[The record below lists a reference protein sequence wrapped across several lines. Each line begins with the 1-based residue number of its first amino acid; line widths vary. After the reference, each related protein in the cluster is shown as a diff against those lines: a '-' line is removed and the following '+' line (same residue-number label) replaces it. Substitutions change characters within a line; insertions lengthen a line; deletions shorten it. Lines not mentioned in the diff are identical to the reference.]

1 MPVKPPITRKAKN
14 PIATP
19 IVAAIKS
26 IITIMKLLTLGINHH
41 TAPVAIREKVAFDPE
56 FLQEALHDLRQ
67 HLVGANQAG
76 LPEATILSTCN
87 RTELYCAAND
97 ADAASLLHEA
107 TFDWLAKTQQL
118 APSSLEPHV
127 YSLPQSDAVRH
138 AFRVACGLDSMVIGE
153 TQILGQ
159 MKDAVRTANDA
170 GVLGT
175 YLNQLF
181 QKTFAVAK
189 EVRGSTEIGAHSISM
204 AAASVRLA
212 ERIFET
218 VAEQRVLFIG
228 AGDMITLCATHF
240 VARKPKGV
248 AIANRTIERGQELAD
263 SISIQDIEAESFKLY
278 ELPSR
283 LHEFDIIIS
292 STASSLPIIGLGMV
306 ESALKQRRRK
316 PMVMIDLAVPRDFE
330 PEIAR
335 LNDIYLYTVD
345 DLGMMIQTG
354 TSLRQ
359 ASVSQAEA
367 IIEDRVGNF
376 MHWMQGR
383 KTVPLIQDI
392 QQQGEH
398 LRQLELDRAI
408 KRLMR
413 GDDPHEVLNAMA
425 QGLTNKFLHG
435 SLHALQHS
443 NGAERD
449 ALIKLLPKLFA
460 SHSKPEDH

>member
-1 MPVKPPITRKAKN
+1 
-14 PIATP
+14 
-19 IVAAIKS
+19 
-26 IITIMKLLTLGINHH
+26 MKLLTLGINHH

-97 ADAASLLHEA
+97 ANAASLLHEA
-107 TFDWLAKTQQL
+107 TFDWLAKTQKL
-118 APSSLEPHV
+118 APSSLQPHI

-159 MKDAVRTANDA
+159 MKDAVRTANNA

-204 AAASVRLA
+204 AAAAVRLS
-212 ERIFET
+212 ERIFEKI
-218 VAEQRVLFIG
+218 AEQRVLFIG
-228 AGDMITLCATHF
+228 AGEMITLCATHF
-240 VARKPKGV
+240 VAHKPKTV

-263 SISIQDIEAESFKLY
+263 SVSMQDVQAESFKLS
-278 ELPSR
+278 ELPGR

-292 STASSLPIIGLGMV
+292 CTASSLPIIGLGMV
-306 ESALKQRRRK
+306 ESALKQRRHK

-335 LNDIYLYTVD
+335 LNDVYLYTVD

-354 TSLRQ
+354 ASLRQ
-359 ASVSQAEA
+359 AAVSQAEA

-383 KTVPLIQDI
+383 KTVPLILDI
-392 QQQGEH
+392 QVQGEH
-398 LRQLELDRAI
+398 FRQLELDRAM
-408 KRLMR
+408 KHLMR
-413 GDDPHEVLNAMA
+413 GDDPQEVLNALA

-460 SHSKPEDH
+460 SHTKPEDH

>member
-1 MPVKPPITRKAKN
+1 
-14 PIATP
+14 
-19 IVAAIKS
+19 
-26 IITIMKLLTLGINHH
+26 MKLLTLGINHH

-56 FLQEALHDLRQ
+56 FLQEALHNLRQ

-87 RTELYCAAND
+87 RTEVYCAAND
-97 ADAASLLHEA
+97 SNAANLLHEA
-107 TFDWLAKTQQL
+107 TFDWLAKTQRL
-118 APSSLEPHV
+118 APSSLQPHI
-127 YSLPQSDAVRH
+127 YSLPQSEAVRH
-138 AFRVACGLDSMVIGE
+138 TFRVACGLDSMVIGE

-159 MKDAVRTANDA
+159 MKDAVRTASDA

-181 QKTFAVAK
+181 QKTFSVAK

-204 AAASVRLA
+204 AAAAVRLS
-212 ERIFET
+212 ERIFESIQD
-218 VAEQRVLFIG
+218 QRVLFIG
-228 AGDMITLCATHF
+228 AGEMINLCATHF
-240 VARKPKGV
+240 VAHKPKNV
-248 AIANRTIERGQELAD
+248 AIANRTIERGEELAG
-263 SISIQDIEAESFKLY
+263 SIANQNIEAESFKLC
-278 ELPSR
+278 ELPQR
-283 LHEFDIIIS
+283 LHEFDIVVS
-292 STASSLPIIGLGMV
+292 STASSLPIIGLGLV
-306 ESALKQRRRK
+306 ESALKHRRHK

-335 LNDIYLYTVD
+335 LNDVYLYTVD

-354 TSLRQ
+354 ASLRQ
-359 ASVSQAEA
+359 AAVSQAEA

-383 KTVPLIQDI
+383 NAVPIIQDI
-392 QQQGEH
+392 QQQGEQ
-398 LRQLELDRAI
+398 LRQLELERAM

-413 GDDPHEVLNAMA
+413 GDDPQEVLQAMA

-435 SLHALQHS
+435 SLNALQHS

-460 SHSKPEDH
+460 LQTKPEDQ

>member
-1 MPVKPPITRKAKN
+1 
-14 PIATP
+14 
-19 IVAAIKS
+19 
-26 IITIMKLLTLGINHH
+26 
-41 TAPVAIREKVAFDPE
+41 
-56 FLQEALHDLRQ
+56 
-67 HLVGANQAG
+67 
-76 LPEATILSTCN
+76 
-87 RTELYCAAND
+87 
-97 ADAASLLHEA
+97 
-107 TFDWLAKTQQL
+107 
-118 APSSLEPHV
+118 
-127 YSLPQSDAVRH
+127 
-138 AFRVACGLDSMVIGE
+138 
-153 TQILGQ
+153 
-159 MKDAVRTANDA
+159 
-170 GVLGT
+170 
-175 YLNQLF
+175 
-181 QKTFAVAK
+181 
-189 EVRGSTEIGAHSISM
+189 M

-212 ERIFET
+212 ERIFESI
-218 VAEQRVLFIG
+218 ADQRVLFIG

-240 VARKPKGV
+240 VARKPKAV

-263 SISIQDIEAESFKLY
+263 SISIQDVETESFKLSD
-278 ELPSR
+278 LPSR
-283 LHEFDIIIS
+283 LHEFDVIIS

-316 PMVMIDLAVPRDFE
+316 PIVMIDLAVPRDIE
-330 PEIAR
+330 PEISR

-345 DLGMMIQTG
+345 DLGVMIQTG
-354 TSLRQ
+354 ASLRQ
-359 ASVSQAEA
+359 AAVSQAEA

-398 LRQLELDRAI
+398 LRQLELDRAM

-413 GDDPHEVLNAMA
+413 GDDPQEVLNAMA

>member
-1 MPVKPPITRKAKN
+1 
-14 PIATP
+14 
-19 IVAAIKS
+19 
-26 IITIMKLLTLGINHH
+26 MKLLTLGINHH

-56 FLQEALHDLRQ
+56 FLQEALHNLRQ

-87 RTELYCAAND
+87 RTEVYCAAND
-97 ADAASLLHEA
+97 SNAANLLHEA
-107 TFDWLAKTQQL
+107 TFDWLAKTQRL
-118 APSSLEPHV
+118 APSSLKPHI
-127 YSLPQSDAVRH
+127 YSLPQSEAVRH
-138 AFRVACGLDSMVIGE
+138 TFRVACGLDSMVIGE

-159 MKDAVRTANDA
+159 MKDAVRTASDA

-181 QKTFAVAK
+181 QKTFSVAK
-189 EVRGSTEIGAHSISM
+189 EVRGSTEIGTHSISM
-204 AAASVRLA
+204 AAAAVRLS

-218 VAEQRVLFIG
+218 IQDQRVLFIG
-228 AGDMITLCATHF
+228 AGEMINLCATHF
-240 VARKPKGV
+240 VAHKPKNV
-248 AIANRTIERGQELAD
+248 AIANRTIERGEELAG
-263 SISIQDIEAESFKLY
+263 SIANQNIEAESFKLS
-278 ELPSR
+278 ELPQR
-283 LHEFDIIIS
+283 LHEFDIVVS
-292 STASSLPIIGLGMV
+292 STASSLPIIGLGLV
-306 ESALKQRRRK
+306 ESALKHRRHK

-335 LNDIYLYTVD
+335 LNDVYLYTVD

-354 TSLRQ
+354 ASLRQ
-359 ASVSQAEA
+359 AAVSQAEA

-383 KTVPLIQDI
+383 NAVPIIQDI
-392 QQQGEH
+392 QQQGEQ
-398 LRQLELDRAI
+398 LRQLELERAM

-413 GDDPHEVLNAMA
+413 GDDPQEVLQAMA

-435 SLHALQHS
+435 SLNALQHS

-460 SHSKPEDH
+460 LQTKPEDQ

>member
-1 MPVKPPITRKAKN
+1 
-14 PIATP
+14 
-19 IVAAIKS
+19 
-26 IITIMKLLTLGINHH
+26 MKLLTLGINHH

-56 FLQEALHDLRQ
+56 FLQEALHNLRQ

-87 RTELYCAAND
+87 RTEVYCAAND
-97 ADAASLLHEA
+97 SDATNLLHEA
-107 TFDWLAKTQQL
+107 TFDWLAKTQRL
-118 APSSLEPHV
+118 APSSLQPHI
-127 YSLPQSDAVRH
+127 YSLPQSEAVRH

-159 MKDAVRTANDA
+159 MKDAVRTASDA

-181 QKTFAVAK
+181 QKTFSVAK
-189 EVRGSTEIGAHSISM
+189 EVRGSTEIGTHSISM
-204 AAASVRLA
+204 AAAAVRLS

-218 VAEQRVLFIG
+218 IQDQRVLFIG
-228 AGDMITLCATHF
+228 AGEMINLCATHF
-240 VARKPKGV
+240 VAHQPKSV

-263 SISIQDIEAESFKLY
+263 SIANQNIEAESFKLS
-278 ELPSR
+278 ELPHR
-283 LHEFDIIIS
+283 LHEFDIVVS
-292 STASSLPIIGLGMV
+292 STASSLPIIGLGLV
-306 ESALKQRRRK
+306 ESALKHRRHK

-335 LNDIYLYTVD
+335 LNDVYLYTVD

-354 TSLRQ
+354 ASLRQ
-359 ASVSQAEA
+359 AAVSQAEA

-383 KTVPLIQDI
+383 NAVPIIQDI
-392 QQQGEH
+392 QQQGEQ
-398 LRQLELDRAI
+398 LRQLELERAM

-413 GDDPHEVLNAMA
+413 GDDPQEVLQAMA

-460 SHSKPEDH
+460 SQTKPEDQ

>member
-1 MPVKPPITRKAKN
+1 MISVF
-14 PIATP
+14 
-19 IVAAIKS
+19 KS

-56 FLQEALHDLRQ
+56 FLQEALHNLRQ

-87 RTELYCAAND
+87 RTEVYCAAND
-97 ADAASLLHEA
+97 SDAANVLHEA
-107 TFDWLAKTQQL
+107 TFDWLAKTQGL
-118 APSSLEPHV
+118 APSSLQPHI
-127 YSLPQSDAVRH
+127 YSLPQSEAVRH

-189 EVRGSTEIGAHSISM
+189 EVRGTTEIGAHSISM
-204 AAASVRLA
+204 AAAAVQLS
-212 ERIFET
+212 ERIFESIQD
-218 VAEQRVLFIG
+218 QRVLFIG
-228 AGDMITLCATHF
+228 AGEMINLCATHF
-240 VARKPKGV
+240 VAHHPKSV

-263 SISIQDIEAESFKLY
+263 SIANQDIEAESFKLSD
-278 ELPSR
+278 LSHR

-292 STASSLPIIGLGMV
+292 STASSLPIIGLGLV
-306 ESALKQRRRK
+306 ESALKHRRHK

-335 LNDIYLYTVD
+335 LNDVYLYTVD
-345 DLGMMIQTG
+345 DLGVMIQTG
-354 TSLRQ
+354 ASLRQ
-359 ASVSQAEA
+359 AAVSQAEA

-383 KTVPLIQDI
+383 NAVPLIQDI
-392 QQQGEH
+392 QQQGEQ
-398 LRQLELDRAI
+398 LRQLELERAM

-413 GDDPHEVLNAMA
+413 GDDPQEVLQAMA

-460 SHSKPEDH
+460 SQTKPEDH

>member
-1 MPVKPPITRKAKN
+1 
-14 PIATP
+14 
-19 IVAAIKS
+19 
-26 IITIMKLLTLGINHH
+26 MKLLTLGINHH

-67 HLVGANQAG
+67 HLLGANQSG

-87 RTELYCAAND
+87 RTEVYCAAND
-97 ADAASLLHEA
+97 PHAADILHEA

-118 APSSLEPHV
+118 APSSLEPHI

-189 EVRGSTEIGAHSISM
+189 EVRSSTEIGAHSISM
-204 AAASVRLA
+204 AAASVRLS
-212 ERIFET
+212 ERIFEKISN
-218 VAEQRVLFIG
+218 QKVLFIG
-228 AGDMITLCATHF
+228 AGEMITLCATHF
-240 VARKPKGV
+240 VARKPKNV

-263 SISIQDIEAESFKLY
+263 SIAEQNIQAESFKLS

-283 LHEFDIIIS
+283 LHEFDIIVS

-306 ESALKQRRRK
+306 ESALKQRRQK

-330 PEIAR
+330 PEISR
-335 LNDIYLYTVD
+335 LGDVYLYTVD
-345 DLGMMIQTG
+345 DLGVMIQTG
-354 TSLRQ
+354 ASLRQ
-359 ASVSQAEA
+359 AAVSQAEA

-383 KTVPLIQDI
+383 NAVPIIQDI
-392 QQQGEH
+392 QQQGER
-398 LRQLELDRAI
+398 LRQLELERAM

-413 GDDPHEVLNAMA
+413 GDDPQEVLNAMA

>member
-1 MPVKPPITRKAKN
+1 
-14 PIATP
+14 
-19 IVAAIKS
+19 
-26 IITIMKLLTLGINHH
+26 MKLLTLGINHH

-56 FLQEALHDLRQ
+56 FLQEALHDLRH

-76 LPEATILSTCN
+76 LPEAAILSTCN
-87 RTELYCAAND
+87 RTEVYCAAND
-97 ADAASLLHEA
+97 DAASILHEA
-107 TFDWLAKTQQL
+107 TFDWLAKSQRL
-118 APSSLEPHV
+118 APSSLQPHI

-212 ERIFET
+212 ERIFGT
-218 VAEQRVLFIG
+218 IADQRVLFIG
-228 AGDMITLCATHF
+228 AGDMISLCATHF
-240 VARKPKGV
+240 VAHKPKSV
-248 AIANRTIERGQELAD
+248 AVANRTVERGQELAD
-263 SISIQDIEAESFKLY
+263 TIAAQEVQSESFKLS

-283 LHEFDIIIS
+283 LHEFDIIVS

-306 ESALKQRRRK
+306 ESALKQRRHK

-345 DLGMMIQTG
+345 DLGVMIQTG
-354 TSLRQ
+354 ASLRQ
-359 ASVSQAEA
+359 AAVSQAEA

-376 MHWMQGR
+376 MHWMSGR

-392 QQQGEH
+392 QQQGER
-398 LRQLELDRAI
+398 LRQLELERAM

-413 GDDPHEVLNAMA
+413 GDDPQEVLNAMA

-449 ALIKLLPKLFA
+449 ALIKLLPKLFS
-460 SHSKPEDH
+460 SHTKSEDQ

>member
-1 MPVKPPITRKAKN
+1 
-14 PIATP
+14 
-19 IVAAIKS
+19 
-26 IITIMKLLTLGINHH
+26 MKLLTLGINHH

-56 FLQEALHDLRQ
+56 FLQEALHNLRQ

-87 RTELYCAAND
+87 RTEVYCAAND
-97 ADAASLLHEA
+97 SNAANLLHEA
-107 TFDWLAKTQQL
+107 TFDWLAKTQRL
-118 APSSLEPHV
+118 APSSLKPHI
-127 YSLPQSDAVRH
+127 YSLPQSEAVRH
-138 AFRVACGLDSMVIGE
+138 TFRVACGLDSMVIGE

-159 MKDAVRTANDA
+159 MKDAVRTASDA

-181 QKTFAVAK
+181 QKTFSVAK

-204 AAASVRLA
+204 AAAAVRLS

-218 VAEQRVLFIG
+218 IQDQRVLFIG
-228 AGDMITLCATHF
+228 AGEMINLCATHF
-240 VARKPKGV
+240 VAHKPKNV
-248 AIANRTIERGQELAD
+248 AIANRTIERGEELAC
-263 SISIQDIEAESFKLY
+263 SIANQNIEAESFKLS
-278 ELPSR
+278 ELPQR
-283 LHEFDIIIS
+283 LHEFDIVVS
-292 STASSLPIIGLGMV
+292 STASSLPIIGLGLV
-306 ESALKQRRRK
+306 ESALKHRRHK

-335 LNDIYLYTVD
+335 LNDVYLYTVD

-354 TSLRQ
+354 ASLRQ
-359 ASVSQAEA
+359 AAVSQAEA

-383 KTVPLIQDI
+383 NAVPIIQDI
-392 QQQGEH
+392 QQQGEQ
-398 LRQLELDRAI
+398 LRQLELERAM

-413 GDDPHEVLNAMA
+413 GDDPQEVLQAMA

-435 SLHALQHS
+435 SLNALQHS

-460 SHSKPEDH
+460 LQTKPEDQ

>member
-1 MPVKPPITRKAKN
+1 
-14 PIATP
+14 
-19 IVAAIKS
+19 
-26 IITIMKLLTLGINHH
+26 MKLLTLGINHH
-41 TAPVAIREKVAFDPE
+41 TAPVAVREKVAFDPE
-56 FLQEALHDLRQ
+56 SLQEALHDLRS
-67 HLVGANQAG
+67 HLSSVNSSH

-97 ADAASLLHEA
+97 AKSEVLLHTA
-107 TFDWLAKTQQL
+107 TFDWLAKSQKL
-118 APSSLEPHV
+118 APSALEPHL

-159 MKDAVRTANDA
+159 MKDAVRTANEA
-170 GVLGT
+170 GTLGT

-212 ERIFET
+212 ERIFEKL
-218 VAEQRVLFIG
+218 AEQKILFIG
-228 AGDMITLCATHF
+228 AGEMISLCATHF
-240 VARKPKGV
+240 VARQPALAAV
-248 AIANRTIERGQELAD
+248 ANRTLERGQDLAD
-263 SISIQDIEAESFKLY
+263 AISAQGIQAETLRLS

-292 STASSLPIIGLGMV
+292 STASTLPIIGLGMV
-306 ESALKQRRRK
+306 ESALKLRRRK

-335 LNDIYLYTVD
+335 LNDVYLYTVD
-345 DLGMMIQTG
+345 DLGAMIQTG
-354 TSLRQ
+354 TSLRL
-359 ASVSQAEA
+359 AAVDQAEA
-367 IIEDRVGNF
+367 IITDRVGNF
-376 MHWMQGR
+376 MHWLQGR
-383 KTVPLIQDI
+383 DAVPLIQDI
-392 QQQGEH
+392 QQRGEH
-398 LRQLELDRAI
+398 LRQIELERAM

-413 GDDPHEVLNAMA
+413 GDDPLEVLNLMA

-435 SLHALQHS
+435 SLHALQHA

-449 ALIKLLPKLFA
+449 ALIKLLPKLFIEHA
-460 SHSKPEDH
+460 GAHGTDHHPESTIDYKPAKPKH

>member
-1 MPVKPPITRKAKN
+1 
-14 PIATP
+14 
-19 IVAAIKS
+19 
-26 IITIMKLLTLGINHH
+26 MKLLTLGINHH

-56 FLQEALHDLRQ
+56 FLQEALHNLRQ

-87 RTELYCAAND
+87 RTEVYCAAND
-97 ADAASLLHEA
+97 SDAANVLHEA
-107 TFDWLAKTQQL
+107 TFDWLAKTQGL
-118 APSSLEPHV
+118 APSSLQPHI
-127 YSLPQSDAVRH
+127 YSLPQSEAVRH

-189 EVRGSTEIGAHSISM
+189 EVRGTTEIGAHSISM
-204 AAASVRLA
+204 AAAAVRLS
-212 ERIFET
+212 ERIFESIQD
-218 VAEQRVLFIG
+218 QRVLFIG
-228 AGDMITLCATHF
+228 AGEMINLCATHF
-240 VARKPKGV
+240 VAHHPKSV

-263 SISIQDIEAESFKLY
+263 SIANQDIEAESFKLSD
-278 ELPSR
+278 LSHR
-283 LHEFDIIIS
+283 LHEFDIVIS
-292 STASSLPIIGLGMV
+292 STASSLPIIGLGLV
-306 ESALKQRRRK
+306 ESALKHRRHK

-335 LNDIYLYTVD
+335 LNDVYLYTVD
-345 DLGMMIQTG
+345 DLGVMIQTG
-354 TSLRQ
+354 ASLRQ
-359 ASVSQAEA
+359 AAVSQAEA

-383 KTVPLIQDI
+383 NAVPLIQDI
-392 QQQGEH
+392 QQQGEQ
-398 LRQLELDRAI
+398 LRQLELERAM

-413 GDDPHEVLNAMA
+413 GDDPQEVLQAMA

-443 NGAERD
+443 TGAERD

-460 SHSKPEDH
+460 SQTKPEDH

>member
-1 MPVKPPITRKAKN
+1 
-14 PIATP
+14 
-19 IVAAIKS
+19 
-26 IITIMKLLTLGINHH
+26 MKLLTLGINHH

-56 FLQEALHDLRQ
+56 YLQDALHDLRQ
-67 HLVGANQAG
+67 HLAG
-76 LPEATILSTCN
+76 VSSIALPETTILSTCN
-87 RTELYCAAND
+87 RTEVYCAAND
-97 ADAASLLHEA
+97 PDSESILHTA
-107 TFDWLAKTQQL
+107 TFDWLAKSQQL
-118 APSSLEPHV
+118 APSSLEPHI

-212 ERIFET
+212 ERIFERIS
-218 VAEQRVLFIG
+218 E
-228 AGDMITLCATHF
+228 
-240 VARKPKGV
+240 
-248 AIANRTIERGQELAD
+248 QELAD
-263 SISIQDIEAESFKLY
+263 SISSQDVEAESFKLSD
-278 ELPSR
+278 LPSR
-283 LHEFDIIIS
+283 LHEFDIIVS

-306 ESALKQRRRK
+306 ESALKQRRHK

-330 PEIAR
+330 PEISR

-345 DLGMMIQTG
+345 DLGVMIQTG
-354 TSLRQ
+354 ASLRQ
-359 ASVSQAEA
+359 AAVSQAEA

-376 MHWMQGR
+376 MHWLHGR
-383 KTVPLIQDI
+383 NAVPLIQDI
-392 QQQGEH
+392 QQQGER
-398 LRQLELDRAI
+398 LRQIELERAM

-413 GDDPHEVLNAMA
+413 GDDPHEVLNALA

-449 ALIKLLPKLFA
+449 ALIKILPKLFT
-460 SHSKPEDH
+460 SHSGNQSTADHQQTPKHEDN

>member
-1 MPVKPPITRKAKN
+1 
-14 PIATP
+14 
-19 IVAAIKS
+19 
-26 IITIMKLLTLGINHH
+26 MKLLTLGINHH

-56 FLQEALHDLRQ
+56 FLQEALHNLRQ

-87 RTELYCAAND
+87 RTEVYCAAND
-97 ADAASLLHEA
+97 SDAANLLHEA
-107 TFDWLAKTQQL
+107 TFDWLAKTQRL
-118 APSSLEPHV
+118 SPSSLQPHI
-127 YSLPQSDAVRH
+127 YSLPQSEAVRH

-159 MKDAVRTANDA
+159 MKDAVRTASDA

-181 QKTFAVAK
+181 QKTFSVAK

-204 AAASVRLA
+204 AAAAVRLS

-218 VAEQRVLFIG
+218 IQDQRVLFIG
-228 AGDMITLCATHF
+228 AGEMINLCATHF
-240 VARKPKGV
+240 VGHKPKGV
-248 AIANRTIERGQELAD
+248 AIANRTIERGQELVD
-263 SISIQDIEAESFKLY
+263 SIANQSIEAESFKLS
-278 ELPSR
+278 ELPQR
-283 LHEFDIIIS
+283 LHEFDIIVS
-292 STASSLPIIGLGMV
+292 STASSLPIIGLGLV
-306 ESALKQRRRK
+306 ESALKHRRHK
-316 PMVMIDLAVPRDFE
+316 PIVMIDLAVPRDFE

-335 LNDIYLYTVD
+335 LNDVYLYTVD

-354 TSLRQ
+354 ASLRQ
-359 ASVSQAEA
+359 AAVSQAEA

-383 KTVPLIQDI
+383 NAVPIIQDI
-392 QQQGEH
+392 QQQGEQ
-398 LRQLELDRAI
+398 LRQLELERAM

-413 GDDPHEVLNAMA
+413 GDDPQEVLQAMA

-435 SLHALQHS
+435 SLNALQHS

-460 SHSKPEDH
+460 LQTKPEEQ

>member
-1 MPVKPPITRKAKN
+1 
-14 PIATP
+14 
-19 IVAAIKS
+19 
-26 IITIMKLLTLGINHH
+26 MKLLTLGINHH

-87 RTELYCAAND
+87 RTEVYCAAND
-97 ADAASLLHEA
+97 ADAENLLHEA

-118 APSSLEPHV
+118 APSSLQPHI
-127 YSLPQSDAVRH
+127 YSLPQSEAVRH

-159 MKDAVRTANDA
+159 MKDAVRTANEA

-181 QKTFAVAK
+181 QKTFSVAK

-212 ERIFET
+212 ERIFEKISD
-218 VAEQRVLFIG
+218 QRVLFIG
-228 AGDMITLCATHF
+228 AGEMITLCATHF
-240 VARKPKGV
+240 VAHKPKST
-248 AIANRTIERGQELAD
+248 AIANRSVERGQELAD
-263 SISIQDIEAESFKLY
+263 SISAHGIQAQSLKLS
-278 ELPSR
+278 ELPNL

-306 ESALKQRRRK
+306 ESALKQRRHK

-335 LNDIYLYTVD
+335 LDDVYLYTVD
-345 DLGMMIQTG
+345 DLGTMIQTG
-354 TSLRQ
+354 ASLRQ
-359 ASVSQAEA
+359 AAVGQAEV

-398 LRQLELDRAI
+398 LRQLELDRAM

-413 GDDPHEVLNAMA
+413 GEDPQEVLNAMA

>member
-1 MPVKPPITRKAKN
+1 
-14 PIATP
+14 
-19 IVAAIKS
+19 
-26 IITIMKLLTLGINHH
+26 MKLLTLGINHH
-41 TAPVAIREKVAFDPE
+41 TAPVALREKVAFDPA

-87 RTELYCAAND
+87 RTEVYCAAND

-107 TFDWLAKTQQL
+107 TFDWLAKTQQV
-118 APSSLEPHV
+118 APSSLEPHI

-218 VAEQRVLFIG
+218 IADQRVLFIG

-263 SISIQDIEAESFKLY
+263 SISIQDVEAESLKLS

-330 PEIAR
+330 PEISR
-335 LNDIYLYTVD
+335 LADIYLYTVD
-345 DLGMMIQTG
+345 DLGTMIQTG

-359 ASVSQAEA
+359 AAVSQAEA

-398 LRQLELDRAI
+398 LRQLELDRAM

-413 GDDPHEVLNAMA
+413 GDDPQEVLNAMA

-449 ALIKLLPKLFA
+449 ALIKLLPKLFT

>member
-1 MPVKPPITRKAKN
+1 
-14 PIATP
+14 
-19 IVAAIKS
+19 
-26 IITIMKLLTLGINHH
+26 MKLLTLGINHH

-56 FLQEALHDLRQ
+56 FLQEALHNLRQ

-87 RTELYCAAND
+87 RTEVYCAAND
-97 ADAASLLHEA
+97 SNAANLLHEA
-107 TFDWLAKTQQL
+107 TFDWLAKTQRL
-118 APSSLEPHV
+118 APSSLQPHI
-127 YSLPQSDAVRH
+127 YSLPQSEAVRH
-138 AFRVACGLDSMVIGE
+138 TFRVACGLDSMVIGE

-159 MKDAVRTANDA
+159 MKDAVRTASDA

-181 QKTFAVAK
+181 QKTFSVAK

-204 AAASVRLA
+204 AAAAVRLS
-212 ERIFET
+212 ERIFESIQD
-218 VAEQRVLFIG
+218 QRVLFIG
-228 AGDMITLCATHF
+228 AGEMINLCATHF
-240 VARKPKGV
+240 VAHKPKNV
-248 AIANRTIERGQELAD
+248 AIANRTIERGEELAG
-263 SISIQDIEAESFKLY
+263 SIANQSIEAESFKLS
-278 ELPSR
+278 ELPQR
-283 LHEFDIIIS
+283 LHEFDIVVS
-292 STASSLPIIGLGMV
+292 STASSLPIIGLGLV
-306 ESALKQRRRK
+306 ESALKHRRHK

-335 LNDIYLYTVD
+335 LNDVYLYTVD

-354 TSLRQ
+354 ASLRQ
-359 ASVSQAEA
+359 AAVSQAEA

-383 KTVPLIQDI
+383 NAVPIIQDI
-392 QQQGEH
+392 QQQGEQ
-398 LRQLELDRAI
+398 LRQLELERAM

-413 GDDPHEVLNAMA
+413 GDDPQEVLQAMA

-435 SLHALQHS
+435 SLNALQHS

-460 SHSKPEDH
+460 LQTKPEDQ

>member
-1 MPVKPPITRKAKN
+1 
-14 PIATP
+14 
-19 IVAAIKS
+19 
-26 IITIMKLLTLGINHH
+26 MKLLTLGINHH

-56 FLQEALHDLRQ
+56 FLQEALHNLRQ

-87 RTELYCAAND
+87 RTEVYCAAND
-97 ADAASLLHEA
+97 SNAANLLHEA
-107 TFDWLAKTQQL
+107 TFDWLAKTQRL
-118 APSSLEPHV
+118 APSSLQPHI
-127 YSLPQSDAVRH
+127 YSLPQSEAVRH
-138 AFRVACGLDSMVIGE
+138 TFRVACGLDSMVIGE

-159 MKDAVRTANDA
+159 MKDAVRTASDA

-181 QKTFAVAK
+181 QKTFSVAK

-204 AAASVRLA
+204 AAAAVRLS
-212 ERIFET
+212 ERIFESIQD
-218 VAEQRVLFIG
+218 QRVLFIG
-228 AGDMITLCATHF
+228 AGEMINLCATHF
-240 VARKPKGV
+240 VAHKPKNV
-248 AIANRTIERGQELAD
+248 AIANRTIERGQELAG
-263 SISIQDIEAESFKLY
+263 SIANQSIEAESFKLS
-278 ELPSR
+278 ELPQR
-283 LHEFDIIIS
+283 LHEFDIVVS
-292 STASSLPIIGLGMV
+292 STASSLPIIGLGLV
-306 ESALKQRRRK
+306 ESALKHRRHK

-335 LNDIYLYTVD
+335 LNDVYLYTVD

-354 TSLRQ
+354 ASLRQ
-359 ASVSQAEA
+359 AAVSQAEA

-383 KTVPLIQDI
+383 NAVPIIQDI
-392 QQQGEH
+392 QQQGEQ
-398 LRQLELDRAI
+398 LRQLELERAM

-413 GDDPHEVLNAMA
+413 GDDPQEVLQAMA

-435 SLHALQHS
+435 SLNALQHS

-460 SHSKPEDH
+460 LQTKPEDQ

>member
-1 MPVKPPITRKAKN
+1 
-14 PIATP
+14 
-19 IVAAIKS
+19 
-26 IITIMKLLTLGINHH
+26 MKLLTLGINHH

-56 FLQEALHDLRQ
+56 FLQEALHNLRQ

-87 RTELYCAAND
+87 RTEVYCAAND
-97 ADAASLLHEA
+97 SDAANVLHEA
-107 TFDWLAKTQQL
+107 TFDWLAKTQGL
-118 APSSLEPHV
+118 APSSLQPHI
-127 YSLPQSDAVRH
+127 YSLPQSEAVRH

-170 GVLGT
+170 GVIGT

-189 EVRGSTEIGAHSISM
+189 EVRGTTEIGAHSISM
-204 AAASVRLA
+204 AAAAVRLS
-212 ERIFET
+212 ERIFESIQD
-218 VAEQRVLFIG
+218 QRVLFIG
-228 AGDMITLCATHF
+228 AGEMINLCATHF
-240 VARKPKGV
+240 VAHHPKSV

-263 SISIQDIEAESFKLY
+263 SIANQDIEAESFKLS
-278 ELPSR
+278 ELSHR
-283 LHEFDIIIS
+283 LHEFDIVVS
-292 STASSLPIIGLGMV
+292 STASSSPIIELGLV
-306 ESALKQRRRK
+306 ESALKHRRHK

-335 LNDIYLYTVD
+335 LNDVYLYTVD
-345 DLGMMIQTG
+345 DLGVMIQTG
-354 TSLRQ
+354 ASLRQ
-359 ASVSQAEA
+359 AAVSQAEA

-383 KTVPLIQDI
+383 NAVPLIQDI
-392 QQQGEH
+392 QQQGEQ
-398 LRQLELDRAI
+398 LRQLELERAM

-413 GDDPHEVLNAMA
+413 GDDPQEVLQAMA

-460 SHSKPEDH
+460 SQTKPEDH